1 MADAELPADPLGPS
15 PNCPLGRRCEACG
28 AGRDLEVATY
38 QTPVG
43 VFCATVCCRCV
54 AAGNAPPVR
63 SWGQACERVGEHC
76 QHLGIDLD
84 QMADLLQAEGGEPT
98 R

>member
-1 MADAELPADPLGPS
+1 VTARGDRLGPVAC
-15 PNCPLGRRCEACG
+15 CPLAARCEVCG
-28 AGRDLEVATY
+28 AARELDLATY

-43 VFCATVCCRCV
+43 VFCATVCGPCL
-54 AAGNAPPVR
+54 AAGNPPPIR

-84 QMADLLQAEGGEPT
+84 QMGALLRAEREEGSG
-98 R
+98 

>member
-1 MADAELPADPLGPS
+1 VTAPRDWLGPVAR
-15 PNCPLGRRCEACG
+15 CPLAARCEACG
-28 AGRDLEVATY
+28 SGRELDVATY

-43 VFCATVCCRCV
+43 VFCATVCGACV
-54 AAGNAPPVR
+54 TAGKAPPVR
-63 SWGQACERVGEHC
+63 SWLAAFERVGAHC

-84 QMADLLQAEGGEPT
+84 QMADLLQAERGE